1 MNSVLLMMQDLP
13 EGRSFRVAGRRT
25 GADTGRMRGLR
36 GLSIPFTGT
45 KKGTVILDDYSLCKT
60 SSDLNQDA
68 APSVSGVCAA
78 ASAAAAACSAA
89 ISSAVFS
96 LQVTLMDT
104 TPLLQLKL

>member
-45 KKGTVILDDYSLCKT
+45 KKGTAILDDYSLCKT

-78 ASAAAAACSAA
+78 ASAAACSAA

>member
-25 GADTGRMRGLR
+25 GADTDRMRGLR

-45 KKGTVILDDYSLCKT
+45 KKGTAILDDYSLCKT

-78 ASAAAAACSAA
+78 ASAAACSAA

>member
-1 MNSVLLMMQDLP
+1 MNSVLRMMQDLP

-25 GADTGRMRGLR
+25 GADTGWMRGFR

-45 KKGTVILDDYSLCKT
+45 KKGTVIPDDYSLCKT
-60 SSDLNQDA
+60 SSDLNQEA

-78 ASAAAAACSAA
+78 AAAAACSAA

>member
-1 MNSVLLMMQDLP
+1 MNNVLRMMQDLP

-25 GADTGRMRGLR
+25 GVDTGWMRGLR

-45 KKGTVILDDYSLCKT
+45 KKGTVIPDDYSLCKT

-78 ASAAAAACSAA
+78 ASAAAACSAA

>member
-25 GADTGRMRGLR
+25 GVDTGWMRGLR

-45 KKGTVILDDYSLCKT
+45 KKGTVIPDDYSLCKT

-68 APSVSGVCAA
+68 PSVSGVCAA
-78 ASAAAAACSAA
+78 ASAAAACSAA

>member
-78 ASAAAAACSAA
+78 ASAAACSAA

>member
-25 GADTGRMRGLR
+25 GADTGRMRELR

-45 KKGTVILDDYSLCKT
+45 KKGTVILDDCSLYKT

-78 ASAAAAACSAA
+78 ASAAACSAA